1 MFNSFLTWHRSMPR
15 LVLSMLIMAA
25 VSAQS
30 DAQDAA
36 PVTWPDAKYQQDI
49 PTMSDVLGYS
59 PGARISW
66 SHSARAYFDALQ
78 LARPDQVLVE
88 GFGRSWEGRE
98 LFYVALGS
106 AENIARID
114 GIKAGMQTL
123 LDPKTTSQ
131 EVDALIASMPAVTW
145 LAYGVHGNEISST
158 DAAMMT
164 AYHLLAAEDDVTVR
178 AIIDNTVV
186 VLVPIQNPDGRDRFV
201 HFYESTLG
209 LEASSDRL
217 SAEHNEPWPGG
228 RTNHY
233 LFDLN
238 RDWFIRTQP
247 EVSSHGDLLR
257 QWLPVAF
264 VDLHEMGSDATY
276 YFAPEAV
283 PYNPHL
289 AGDQRASLER
299 FGRNNAKIFDQ
310 FGIDY
315 FTREVYDAFYPGYG
329 ASWPSYFGSVA
340 MTYEQAS
347 ARGLV
352 VRQYD
357 GVEVPYEATVR
368 NHFLT
373 SITTA
378 ATVARDREQLLRE
391 FREYQLSAIDEG
403 RSEAVKA
410 FVIPRQR
417 DQDAVQRVA
426 TLLQAQGVRIEE
438 AQEEFKACN
447 QRLPSGSL
455 IINLDQPAKRLVRT
469 LLDQEVSMDPEFV
482 AEQERRRA
490 KNLSD
495 EFYDVTAWSMPL
507 LFNVEVLECDRK
519 ISVASVPFVRPIF
532 AKSLAVASVAYLV
545 PWGERDAVQLLAKAL
560 RDNLAVKSSDRAFT
574 WSGIDYP
581 AGTLIID
588 VADNPADLNQRLV
601 SYIAETGADVVA
613 VNDSWVTAGPN
624 FGSGHIVRMNTPRI
638 AMLWDT
644 PTSSYSAGNFR
655 FVVERQFGFPVTAI
669 RAQQLASADLSRYQ
683 VLVLPDLRSGAFIE
697 MMGAQALTNLSQWV
711 ERGGVLVAL
720 GEATRV
726 LTDEGMGIL
735 AAQREYSLP
744 VTDDDEA
751 GESSKDSNDKHSGRV
766 AGKALDADG
775 YAAAIAAQEV
785 DPPSIGGAFLRS
797 TVDPD
802 HWLAAGVAQELPLLA
817 RRAEIYTPL
826 ALDEGVNVVVF
837 SDAESVLMSGHS
849 WDTIRRQVAFKPA
862 VMARRLGRGQI
873 VAFTQ
878 DPTVR
883 AYQDGLNVLV
893 ANALFR
899 GAAHAR
905 PVR

>member
-1 MFNSFLTWHRSMPR
+1 MFNSFLTCHRSMPR
-15 LVLSMLIMAA
+15 LFLSMVIMAA

-78 LARPDQVLVE
+78 LARPDQMLVE

-114 GIKAGMQTL
+114 SIKAGMQTL

-164 AYHLLAAEDDVTVR
+164 AYHLLAAENDVTVR

-532 AKSLAVASVAYLV
+532 AESLAVASVAYLV

-574 WSGIDYP
+574 WSGIDFP

-638 AMLWDT
+638 AMLWDA

-655 FVVERQFGFPVTAI
+655 FVVERQLGFPVTAI
-669 RAQQLASADLSRYQ
+669 RTQQLASADLSRYQ

>member
-114 GIKAGMQTL
+114 SIKAGMQTL

-131 EVDALIASMPAVTW
+131 EVDALIASMPAVAW

-532 AKSLAVASVAYLV
+532 AESLAVASVAYLV

-655 FVVERQFGFPVTAI
+655 FVVERQFGFAVTAI

-735 AAQREYSLP
+735 VAQREYSLP

-802 HWLAAGVAQELPLLA
+802 HWLVAGVAQELPLLA

>member
-532 AKSLAVASVAYLV
+532 AESLAVASVAYLV

-574 WSGIDYP
+574 WSGTDYP

-669 RAQQLASADLSRYQ
+669 RTQQLASADLSRYQ

>member
-1 MFNSFLTWHRSMPR
+1 MFNSFLTCHRSMPS
-15 LVLSMLIMAA
+15 LFLSMVIMAA

-114 GIKAGMQTL
+114 SIKAGMQTL

-131 EVDALIASMPAVTW
+131 EVDSLIASMPAVTW

-357 GVEVPYEATVR
+357 SVEVPYEATVR

-893 ANALFR
+893 PNALFR

>member
-78 LARPDQVLVE
+78 LAMPDQVLVE

-114 GIKAGMQTL
+114 SIKAGMQTL

-532 AKSLAVASVAYLV
+532 AESLAVASVAYLV

-574 WSGIDYP
+574 WSGTDYP

-655 FVVERQFGFPVTAI
+655 FVVERQFGFAVTAI
-669 RAQQLASADLSRYQ
+669 RAQQLASAYLSRYQ

-849 WDTIRRQVAFKPA
+849 WDIIRRQVAFKPA